1 MGKRLITA
9 AAMAAV
15 AAALWVPAAQA
26 AGAPVIA
33 GAWAANVSASAAD
46 LLGQVNPNGFATS
59 ARVEYLPA
67 AAYEANLNA
76 VPPRD
81 PFSGASR
88 SPQSGVAL
96 GAGEAG
102 VTFSRHLGFLSA
114 STPYRYRVVATNA
127 EGTLNGPPRLLTT
140 TETAP
145 TFSLPDDRGWEL
157 VSPADKNGGE
167 VAGPG
172 ELFGGGAIQAAA
184 LGGAIAYGSSASFAG
199 GAGSPGASQYIARR
213 TGSGWATE
221 NVTLPT
227 LAGAYGDSPDGVPF
241 QLFSGDLGRALI
253 ATPQR
258 CEEDPCPRSYTLRP
272 SSGALAASPLSPDMR
287 LAGASPDLSA
297 SVLSSCKALTANAT
311 EIPGVGDCDPSFPN
325 LYRWTGA
332 SLTAI
337 NLLPGAPTTTPGAE
351 LAAPAGAVSP
361 DGSRVYFTV
370 AGALYLREGNETVLI
385 DAAASFE
392 TASANGALAF
402 FTKAGHL
409 YRYEAATK
417 ASADLTPGGEVEGVL
432 GASPD
437 GAYLY
442 YLTPA
447 GLYLHR
453 NGAATKAAAGAEA
466 ANYPPATGTAR
477 VAANGNLAFLA
488 AAPLTDFDNNAHPQA
503 YLYSPATAT
512 LTCASCNPSGARATG
527 PAVVPGAR
535 ANGTAPTATRA
546 YKPRALSASGERLFF
561 ESPDPLVASDTNA
574 ARDVYQW
581 QAQGAGSC
589 QKPGGCIALISDGRA
604 PGGAR
609 FIDAS
614 ADGSEAYF
622 LTAASLVAADPGL
635 NDLYVARVGG
645 GFADPDRPIACL
657 GDACQPVPSAPDDPL
672 PGTLLPRAEGNPPL
686 SIKKAKAKKKAS
698 KKKQAQ
704 AKKKKRQAQKKK
716 QAARKHQ
723 QGKKSGARR

>member
-9 AAMAAV
+9 AATLAA
-15 AAALWVPAAQA
+15 AAALWAPAAQA
-26 AGAPVIA
+26 AGAPVIEE
-33 GAWAANVSASAAD
+33 GWAANVSASAVD
-46 LLGQVNPNGFATS
+46 LLGKVNPNGLATS
-59 ARVEYLPA
+59 ARIEYLPA
-67 AAYEANLNA
+67 SSYEANLAA

-81 PFSGASR
+81 PFSGATR
-88 SPQSGVAL
+88 TPQTGVAL
-96 GAGEAG
+96 GSGEAG
-102 VTFSRHLGFLSA
+102 VTFSRHLGFLTA
-114 STPYRYRVVATNA
+114 STPYRYRAVATNA
-127 EGTLNGPPRLLTT
+127 DGTATGPPRLFAT

-145 TFSLPDDRGWEL
+145 AFSLPDGRGWEL

-172 ELFGGGAIQAAA
+172 ELFGGGAIAAA
-184 LGGAIAYGSSASFAG
+184 ASGGAIAYGSSASFAG

-213 TGSGWATE
+213 SGSGWATE

-227 LAGAYGDSPDGVPF
+227 LAGAYGEAPDGVPF

-258 CEEDPCPRSYTLRP
+258 CEEGPCPRSYTLRQG
-272 SSGALAASPLSPDMR
+272 SGALAVSPLAPDLA

-297 SVLSSCKALTANAT
+297 SVLSTCEALTANAI
-311 EIPGVGDCDPSFPN
+311 EVPAPGGCDPAFPN
-325 LYRWTGA
+325 LYKWAAGG
-332 SLTAI
+332 LTAI
-337 NLLPGAPTTTPGAE
+337 NLLPGAPTTTPGAS
-351 LAAPAGAVSP
+351 LAAPAGAVSA
-361 DGSRVYFTV
+361 DGARIYFTQ
-370 AGALYLREGNETVLI
+370 AGALYLREGGETALI

-392 TASANGALAF
+392 TATANGALAF

-409 YRYEAATK
+409 YRYDATAE
-417 ASADLTPGGEVEGVL
+417 ASADLTPGGGVEGVL

-437 GAYLY
+437 GAHLY
-442 YLTPA
+442 YLTAA
-447 GLYLHR
+447 GLFHHHD
-453 NGAATKAAAGAEA
+453 GTATKAAAGADG

-477 VAANGNLAFLA
+477 VSANGNLAFLA
-488 AAPLTDFDNNAHPQA
+488 SAPLTGFDNNGHAEA

-527 PAVVPGAR
+527 PAAIPGAR
-535 ANGTAPTATRA
+535 ANGTGPTATRA
-546 YKPRALSASGERLFF
+546 YKPRALSASGARLFF
-561 ESPDPLVASDTNA
+561 ESPDPLVATDTNA
-574 ARDVYQW
+574 ARDAYQW
-581 QAQGAGSC
+581 QAQGSGSC

-622 LTAASLVAADPGL
+622 LTAASLAATDPGL

-645 GFADPDRPIACL
+645 GFPEPGRPIACL

-686 SIKKAKAKKKAS
+686 SIKKAKAKKKKAS
-698 KKKQAQ
+698 MKKKQAR
-704 AKKKKRQAQKKK
+704 AKKKAAKKRQAEKK
-716 QAARKHQ
+716 QAQNKQ
-723 QGKKSGARR
+723 GARR